1 MAQIKK
7 EQLKKIIQKEYIN
20 VLKEVKGNE
29 AHFNQV
35 AYEHVIRSLIKEG
48 ILDEQLGIENAISSM
63 MPGSN
68 ANKMRRALRPEEE
81 EPQYGETWDDARTRM
96 GLGAGGQ
103 PVNPEEEAAGPQVP
117 EESGVSAPEQE
128 PSAMPDVAS
137 LGRPALPVGVEVQL
151 NNIGMKAHPVI
162 RSKIIPIGNEVFSSL
177 TREIGGT
184 KSPGMIG
191 KLTVAIIQ
199 SVVKG
204 MNSTRHTDSLGD
216 QTGGKIEHMW
226 PERLA
231 DLEQAGGQVVSEIQK
246 RTLRR

>member
-20 VLKEVKGNE
+20 VLKEVKANE

-35 AYEHVIRSLIKEG
+35 AYEHVIRTLIKEG
-48 ILDEQLGIENAISSM
+48 VLDEQLGIENAISSM
-63 MPGSN
+63 APGPN
-68 ANKMRRALRPEEE
+68 ANKMRRAMVPEEE
-81 EPQYGETWDDARTRM
+81 EQYGETWDDARTRM
-96 GLGAGGQ
+96 GHTGGGQ
-103 PVNPEEEAAGPQVP
+103 PANPEEEALGGQAP

-128 PSAMPDVAS
+128 PSALPDVAS
-137 LGRPALPVGVEVQL
+137 LGHPELPVGVEVQL

-177 TREIGGT
+177 TREIGQT
-184 KSPGMIG
+184 KSSGFLG

-204 MNSTRHTDSLGD
+204 MNSTRHTDSLG
-216 QTGGKIEHMW
+216 GGYT
-226 PERLA
+226 PE
-231 DLEQAGGQVVSEIQK
+231 DLEQAGNQIVAETQK
-246 RTLRR
+246 RTLKR